1 MSELGKKFRENQ
13 DWEEQVDGSTIE
25 KRRDQ
30 RAEILEEY
38 LGGLTEDDRQG
49 VLGKV
54 NQYTKATGVNVVPA
68 SASVFDPKSKTKQ
81 LRGFE
86 ASKVFKEED
95 LPPIVKR
102 TPQERIESMV
112 KRLMNAHPA
121 EIEFILQD
129 LQYEYWKAGAPVTVD
144 ALRTVATHFLNR
156 AERKRN

>member
-1 MSELGKKFRENQ
+1 MSKNE
-13 DWEEQVDGSTIE
+13 DWEDKLDEVDGSTIE

-38 LGGLTEDDRQG
+38 LGSLTEDDRQG

-54 NQYTKATGVNVVPA
+54 NQYTKATGVEVVDA
-68 SASVFDPKSKTKQ
+68 SQSVYDPQSKTKE

-102 TPQERIESMV
+102 TPQERIESMT
-112 KRLMNAHPA
+112 KRLMSAHPA
-121 EIEFILQD
+121 EIEYILKD
-129 LQYEYWKAGAPVTVD
+129 LQYEYWRAGAPVTVD

-156 AERKRN
+156 AERKK

>member
-13 DWEEQVDGSTIE
+13 DWEEKVDGSTIE
-25 KRRDQ
+25 KRREQ

-38 LGGLTEDDRQG
+38 IGTLTEDDRKG

-54 NQYTKATGVNVVPA
+54 NQYTKASGVKVVPA
-68 SASVFDPKSKTKQ
+68 SQSVYDLNANQKK
-81 LRGFE
+81 LREFQTQG
-86 ASKVFKEED
+86 VFREED

-102 TPQERIESMV
+102 TPEQRVESMA

-121 EIEFILQD
+121 EIEYILKD

-144 ALRTVATHFLNR
+144 ALRTVASHFLNR
-156 AERKRN
+156 AERKK